1 MLRTMHRALGK
12 RGDLAPPALH
22 EGEGHYF
29 GHNREPNDMA
39 DNSRIYDYA
48 VVGGGSAGAIVAAR
62 LAEDPDSR
70 ILVLEA
76 GPENTSYWSRV
87 PLGFAK
93 ILFKP
98 KFMWL
103 DWKTQPDDSLG
114 GTVYALPHGKLLGG
128 SSAINGLV
136 HVRGNPGDYDQWEQS
151 GATGWNY
158 AAMLPYFRKSEH
170 DSRGETEFHGG
181 SGPFKVELARWQNPL
196 ADAFIDTAAQ
206 VLGIPKN
213 DDFNRDRIEGAGY
226 WDLATWNG
234 TRTST
239 DRAYLRPARRQPNL
253 DVTTGATVSRIN
265 FDGRRATGVTYRK
278 DGQEHRVTVR
288 RDVILAAGALHTPQ
302 LLQVSG
308 VGQGAL
314 MQRHG
319 VTVVHELAGVG
330 ENLMDHVQYGAKFKT
345 SSPYTFNR
353 KVGNWFTQGIAG
365 IKHYL
370 LPRNGPLNIGASL
383 AGAFFRTD
391 PALPEPDIQLHFLPF
406 MPGDKGWDLADFS
419 GFRLGMYQGRPHSR
433 GHARITSPNVDDQPD
448 FVFNHLSHD
457 EDVAVAVAGMRAAMK
472 IAAEMPADLAVEQ
485 IAPGPNP
492 SDAELLQYI
501 KETSDTAFHFAG
513 TARMGTDEM
522 AVVDPLTMRVHGVE
536 GLRVVDAS
544 VFPSELTAN
553 IHPAVIAT
561 AERAADLIKS
571 SR

>member
-1 MLRTMHRALGK
+1 MSTHPQG
-12 RGDLAPPALH
+12 
-22 EGEGHYF
+22 
-29 GHNREPNDMA
+29 
-39 DNSRIYDYA
+39 YDY
-48 VVGGGSAGAIVAAR
+48 VIVGGGSAGAIVAAR
-62 LAEDPDSR
+62 LAEDPGSR
-70 ILVLEA
+70 VLVLEA

-98 KFMWL
+98 EFMWL
-103 DWKTQPDDSLG
+103 DWKTQPDESLG

-136 HVRGNPGDYDQWEQS
+136 HVRGNPGDYDAWEEA

-158 AAMLPYFRKSEH
+158 RSLLPYFKKSEH

-181 SGPFKVELARWQNPL
+181 SGPFKVEPARWKNPL
-196 ADAFIDTAAQ
+196 ADAFIETASR
-206 VLGIPKN
+206 VLGVPRN
-213 DDFNRDRIEGAGY
+213 DDFNRNRIEGAGY

-234 TRTST
+234 RRTST
-239 DRAYLRPARRQPNL
+239 DVAYLEDARRKPNL
-253 DVTTGATVSRIN
+253 DVVTEATVTRID

-278 DGQEHRVTVR
+278 DGQPFQATAR

-308 VGQGAL
+308 VGPGAL
-314 MQRHG
+314 LQRHG
-319 VTVVHELAGVG
+319 IVVVHDLPGVG

-345 SSPYTFNR
+345 TSPHTFNK
-353 KVGNWFTQGIAG
+353 KVGSWLTQAIQGV
-365 IKHYL
+365 KYYL

-391 PALPEPDIQLHFLPF
+391 PQLPEPDIQLHFLPF

-433 GHARITSPNVDDQPD
+433 GHARITSPSVDDQPD
-448 FVFNHLSHD
+448 FVFNHLSHE
-457 EDVAVAVAGMRAAMK
+457 EDVGVAMAGMRAAMS
-472 IAAEMPADLAVEQ
+472 IAAAMPADLAIEQ
-485 IAPGPNP
+485 IAPKPNP

-513 TARMGTDEM
+513 TARMGGDDM
-522 AVVDPLTMRVHGVE
+522 AVVEPTTMRVRGVE

-544 VFPSELTAN
+544 VLPGELTAN
-553 IHPAVIAT
+553 IHPAVIGV
-561 AERAADLIKS
+561 AERAADLIKA

>member
-1 MLRTMHRALGK
+1 MTI
-12 RGDLAPPALH
+12 D
-22 EGEGHYF
+22 
-29 GHNREPNDMA
+29 
-39 DNSRIYDYA
+39 SQVYDYV

-62 LAEDPDSR
+62 LAEDSNATV
-70 ILVLEA
+70 LVVEA

-103 DWKTQPDDSLG
+103 DWKTQPDQSLG

-136 HVRGNPGDYDQWEQS
+136 HVRGNPGDYDQWEKA

-158 AAMLPYFRKSEH
+158 QAMLPYFKKSEH

-181 SGPFKVELARWQNPL
+181 SGPFKVEPARWKNPL
-196 ADAFIDTAAQ
+196 ADAFIDTAAR
-206 VLGIPKN
+206 VLGVPRN
-213 DDFNRDRIEGAGY
+213 DDFNRARIEGAGY

-234 TRTST
+234 RRTST
-239 DRAYLRPARRQPNL
+239 DIAYLKNARRKPNL
-253 DVTTGATVSRIN
+253 AVVTEATVTRVT
-265 FDGRRATGVTYRK
+265 FDNRRATGLTYRK
-278 DGQEHRVTVR
+278 EGQEHRISVR
-288 RDVILAAGALHTPQ
+288 RDVVLSAGALHTPQ

-308 VGQGAL
+308 VGPGAL
-314 MQRHG
+314 LHRHG
-319 VTVVHELAGVG
+319 IAVVHDLPGVG
-330 ENLMDHVQYGAKFKT
+330 ENLMDHVQYGAQFKT
-345 SSPYTFNR
+345 TSPHTFNK
-353 KVGNWFTQGIAG
+353 KVGNWFTQGIEG
-365 IKHYL
+365 VRYYL

-391 PALPEPDIQLHFLPF
+391 AKLSEPDIQLHFLPF
-406 MPGDKGWDLADFS
+406 MPGSKGWDLAEFS

-433 GHARITSPNVDDQPD
+433 GYARITSSNVDDQPD
-448 FVFNHLSHD
+448 FIFNHLSHD
-457 EDVAVAVAGMRAAMK
+457 EDVAVALAGMRAAMK
-472 IAAEMPADLAVEQ
+472 IAAAMDSSLSVEQ
-485 IAPGPNP
+485 IAPKQNP

-501 KETSDTAFHFAG
+501 RETADTAFHFAG

-522 AVVDPLTMRVHGVE
+522 AVVDPMNMRVRGVE

-544 VFPSELTAN
+544 VLPGEVTAN

-561 AERAADLIKS
+561 AERAADLIKAS
-571 SR
+571 P